1 MIQRIRNLFRLKL
14 FGKLYLSLVLSSIVL
29 IWSVILIADYA
40 ESRVSHISD
49 ENKKVLLDYA
59 SQAEELFLHGNSAT
73 MEKWIADL
81 MEKENT
87 WVAIIKVVPIWY
99 AGGYDEEI
107 FYGYKNLSVA
117 RRIEYPIHLY
127 YDYNPIMQLPM
138 GDTGYNLLIQLP
150 ARLRPGTYWKE
161 VDLMI
166 KLGLPVLMIA
176 LLSYLIYRHLIVP
189 IRTLQTATRKFTQ
202 GDYDVRTQSLLQGR
216 NDELSELA
224 SSFDTMVERIGCLV
238 QRQRQLIQDI
248 SHELRTPITRIK
260 LAMNNQDTSNFN
272 ERVENEIDGM
282 QALLED
288 TLTLSWL
295 NNEATE
301 MTKED
306 VDLVLLIDAI
316 ADDAGFE
323 FSDHQLILDL
333 PETCLLKNS
342 NHRAL
347 GQAIEN
353 VIRNAM
359 KYSPT
364 NSTVRVKVRIDQYK
378 NEEKVV
384 VAISDEGQGVK
395 TEYLEEIF
403 EPFVR
408 VSEARDKATG
418 GYGLGLALSRR
429 QVEAVGG
436 VISAKHNIPK
446 GLVFEIVLPLNS
458 LNDDH
463 VVPA

>member
-1 MIQRIRNLFRLKL
+1 MIHSIPNPLKLKL
-14 FGKLYLSLVLSSIVL
+14 FGKLYVSLVLSSIVL

-59 SQAEELFLHGNSAT
+59 AQAEALYLTGDTVA
-73 MEKWIADL
+73 MEKWVAEV
-81 MEKENT
+81 MAKENT

-99 AGGYDEEI
+99 AGGYDAEI
-107 FYGYKNLSVA
+107 FYGYKNLSIA

-150 ARLRPGTYWKE
+150 ARLRPGAYWKE

-166 KLGLPVLMIA
+166 KLGLPVLLIA
-176 LLSYLIYRHLIVP
+176 LLTYLIYRHLIIP

-202 GDYDVRTQSLLQGR
+202 GDYQIRTQELLSHR
-216 NDELSELA
+216 NDELSDLA
-224 SSFDTMVERIGCLV
+224 KSFDNMVERIGCLV

-260 LAMNNQDTSNFN
+260 LAMNNQDSASFN
-272 ERVENEIDGM
+272 QRVESEIDGM

-301 MTKED
+301 MAKED

-323 FSDHQLILDL
+323 FPDHQLVLDL
-333 PETCLLKNS
+333 PDSCLLRNS

-359 KYSPT
+359 KYSPA
-364 NSTVRVKVRIDQYK
+364 NSAVCVNVRVKKYEDG
-378 NEEKVV
+378 EKVV
-384 VAISDEGQGVK
+384 VEISDEGQGVK

-403 EPFVR
+403 EPFFR
-408 VSEARDKATG
+408 VSQARDKASG

-429 QVEAVGG
+429 QVEAIGG
-436 VISAKHNIPK
+436 TISAKHNNPK
-446 GLVFEIVLPLNS
+446 GLIFEIVLPLS
-458 LNDDH
+458 
-463 VVPA
+463 VPLDAQ